1 MVEIKG
7 IVIESANKKTLQQP
21 GADGGWGVG
30 GGGGFLVR
38 TSYKSLDQ
46 NIAGLPQID
55 LISFIYNSQASEA
68 S

>member
-30 GGGGFLVR
+30 GRGWVSG
-38 TSYKSLDQ
+38 
-46 NIAGLPQID
+46 
-55 LISFIYNSQASEA
+55 
-68 S
+68 

>member
-30 GGGGFLVR
+30 GGGGVGFWLELRIKV
-38 TSYKSLDQ
+38 
-46 NIAGLPQID
+46 
-55 LISFIYNSQASEA
+55 
-68 S
+68 